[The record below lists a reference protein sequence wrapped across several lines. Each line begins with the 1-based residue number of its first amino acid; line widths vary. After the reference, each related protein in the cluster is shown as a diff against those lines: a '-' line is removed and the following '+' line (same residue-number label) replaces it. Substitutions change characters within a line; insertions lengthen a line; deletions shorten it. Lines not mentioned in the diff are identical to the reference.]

1 MIATRNRRFGA
12 RLRTDLAVTTY
23 HRGEARPCR
32 VLDLSPTGAL
42 IQRRRT
48 SDPPLLQDLELDLTH
63 REPLRTLARTV
74 WSEDDL
80 MGVSFVGLSDV
91 DRLDIAEEL
100 DRRSA

>member
-1 MIATRNRRFGA
+1 MIAQRNRRFGA

-23 HRGEARPCR
+23 HRGEARACR
-32 VLDLSPTGAL
+32 AVDLSPTGAL
-42 IQRRRT
+42 IQRRST
-48 SDPPLLQDLELDLTH
+48 TDPPLLHDLELDLSH

-74 WSEDDL
+74 WSKDNL
-80 MGVSFVGLSDV
+80 MGVRFVGLSDV